1 MEKGEIFEIFLT
13 WTIELV
19 SVIVTISQSIATFMS
34 LNTFPITK
42 PMSRQVACYRQV
54 AKIRKAMQI
63 RLNKV
68 KKKSTFRQALVFVT
82 GISAVGITVAV
93 APDVNATT
101 VIASPFSIGIAC

>member
-1 MEKGEIFEIFLT
+1 MEKGEILEIFLT

-68 KKKSTFRQALVFVT
+68 KKRVHLGRHWYSSLASRQS
-82 GISAVGITVAV
+82 G
-93 APDVNATT
+93 
-101 VIASPFSIGIAC
+101 